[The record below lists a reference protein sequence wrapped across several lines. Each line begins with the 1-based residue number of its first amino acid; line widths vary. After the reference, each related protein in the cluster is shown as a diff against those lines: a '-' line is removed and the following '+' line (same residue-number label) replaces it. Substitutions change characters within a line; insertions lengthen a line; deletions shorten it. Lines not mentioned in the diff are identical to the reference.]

1 MKETESPDSA
11 DAPANIAGD
20 SPYVL
25 FRNRDFSLYLIGRF
39 IAVFGQQM
47 LSAAVEWDIYARTHS
62 ALALAF
68 VGLSQMVSIVLCT
81 LPAGYIADNF
91 NRKRV
96 LLLMTLL
103 ITVGSAGL
111 ALVSGLQAPVIGIYA
126 SLIFLGVARTILW
139 PANASFLPHL
149 VTREQLPR
157 AIAFNSGTFQSALM
171 LGLASGGEFV
181 AHGGAPWI
189 VYAITGLTSLAY
201 FVMLYFIRREHK
213 VAARQPFS
221 LGVLLAGIPFIWE
234 NKIILGVISL
244 DLFAVLLGGA
254 SSLFPIFARDILQTR
269 SAYGLLNAVMPIGA
283 VLCTLYLAH
292 RPPLQ
297 KAGRAMLLNVG
308 VFGAATIAFG
318 VGNQNC
324 FGPAIPNL
332 VWLWFAALMMLIR
345 GAVDNVSV
353 VVRQSL
359 VQLLAPDE
367 KRGRVSAINS
377 LFIGTSNELGGFV
390 SGFAAWLFG
399 RALGH
404 SNATGAIISTAGGGM
419 GTILVVLIVAW
430 IWPEIRKYGKLA

>member
-1 MKETESPDSA
+1 MNELGSPDQPA
-11 DAPANIAGD
+11 APAKASD
-20 SPYVL
+20 SPYAL

-47 LSAAVEWDIYARTHS
+47 LSVAVDWDIYARTHS
-62 ALALAF
+62 ALALGF
-68 VGLSQMVSIVLCT
+68 VGLSQMVAIILFT

-91 NRKRV
+91 RRKRII
-96 LLLMTLL
+96 LLMTFLVA
-103 ITVGSAGL
+103 VGAASL
-111 ALVSGLQAPVIGIYA
+111 ALISALAVPVVCIYLC
-126 SLIFLGVARTILW
+126 LILVGAAKTILW

-149 VTREQLPR
+149 VTRPQLPR
-157 AIAFNSGTFQSALM
+157 AIAFNSGTFQMAVM
-171 LGLASGGEFV
+171 LGLAAGGEFV
-181 AHGGAPWI
+181 AHGGLPWM
-189 VYAITGLTSLAY
+189 VYVITALTSLCY
-201 FVMLYFIRREHK
+201 FVMTFFIRREHT

-221 LGVLLAGIPFIWE
+221 LEIVSAGVHFIFE

-254 SSLFPIFARDILQTR
+254 ASLFPIFARDVLQTS
-269 SAYGLLNAVMPIGA
+269 SAYGLLNAAMPIGA

-297 KAGRAMLLNVG
+297 KAGRAMLLSVG
-308 VFGAATIAFG
+308 VFGVATIAFG

-324 FGPAIPNL
+324 FGPGIPNV
-332 VWLWFAALMMLIR
+332 VWLWFAALMMLVR

-353 VVRQSL
+353 VVRQTL

-399 RALGH
+399 KAMGN
-404 SNATGAIISTAGGGM
+404 SVATGAILSTSLGGL
-419 GTILVVLIVAW
+419 GTILVVLAVAW
-430 IWPEIRKYGKLA
+430 IWPEVRRYGKLA